1 MSVSS
6 YTESRFFFF
15 FFNVFF
21 KFQITNGKHAF
32 DKPEACSSQGLKET
46 SVYSGV
52 SCISLAILLSL
63 PLVFIGVCLFF
74 FSFFFPLLHLQW
86 TVEVAVA
93 VLIVFL
99 LAFWVSLKF

>member
-6 YTESRFFFF
+6 YTESRFF

-46 SVYSGV
+46 FQCTQGSVV
-52 SCISLAILLSL
+52 
-63 PLVFIGVCLFF
+63 
-74 FSFFFPLLHLQW
+74 
-86 TVEVAVA
+86 
-93 VLIVFL
+93 
-99 LAFWVSLKF
+99 

>member
-6 YTESRFFFF
+6 YPESRFFFIYLF
-15 FFNVFF
+15 L
-21 KFQITNGKHAF
+21 FQITNGKHAF

-46 SVYSGV
+46 FQCTRV

-74 FSFFFPLLHLQW
+74 FFASPPVDNGSGGSNSVIIGILG
-86 TVEVAVA
+86 
-93 VLIVFL
+93 
-99 LAFWVSLKF
+99 KFEILNFYSRS

>member
-46 SVYSGV
+46 FQCTQGSVV
-52 SCISLAILLSL
+52 
-63 PLVFIGVCLFF
+63 
-74 FSFFFPLLHLQW
+74 
-86 TVEVAVA
+86 
-93 VLIVFL
+93 
-99 LAFWVSLKF
+99 